1 MKNYLRSI
9 TLVFVWSLS
18 IVLCAQ
24 KPNVHILATGGTIAG
39 SGQSATQASY
49 TAGEVAI
56 ETLLAAVPQIK
67 EIAHVTGEQL
77 VKIGS
82 QDMNEEVWLLLAK
95 RVNELIAD
103 EKVDAVV
110 ITHGTDT
117 MEETGYFLDLTTQKG
132 KAVVLVGA
140 MRPSTAMSADGPLNL
155 YNAVVAAI
163 HPESQNKGVIVAMNG
178 LILGARDVTKT
189 NTTDV
194 QTFQS
199 PNSGPLGYINDG
211 KVFYLMNSLKQAVMD
226 APYDV
231 TAIDKLPK
239 VGIVYGYAGM
249 CGDVMTPFLQG
260 GYQGIVHAGVGN
272 GNIYKDI
279 FPLLQEART
288 KGIVV
293 VRSSRIPT
301 GAVTLGA
308 EVDDAAYQFV
318 ASKELN
324 PQKARVLLMLA
335 LTMSKDWNQIQ
346 NDFNSY

>member
-1 MKNYLRSI
+1 MKNYVRSLTVI
-9 TLVFVWSLS
+9 IACCLS
-18 IVLCAQ
+18 IALCAQ

-56 ETLLAAVPQIK
+56 ETLLAAVPQIT
-67 EIAHVTGEQL
+67 EIANVTGEQV

-95 RVNELIAD
+95 RVNELLSD
-103 EKVDAVV
+103 EKVDAIV

-132 KAVVLVGA
+132 KSVVLVGA

-155 YNAVVAAI
+155 YNAVVTAI
-163 HPESQNKGVIVAMNG
+163 DPESQAKGVVVAMNG
-178 LILGARDVTKT
+178 LILSARDVTKT
-189 NTTDV
+189 STTDV

-199 PNSGPLGYINDG
+199 PNTGPLGYINDG
-211 KVFYLMNSLKQAVMD
+211 KVFYLTSSLKQSVLD

-231 TAIDKLPK
+231 SEVTKLPK

-249 CGDVMTPFLQG
+249 NGDVMKPFLEG

-279 FPLLQEART
+279 FPLLEQAR
-288 KGIVV
+288 KEGIVV

-301 GAVTLGA
+301 GSVTLGA

-335 LTMSKDWNQIQ
+335 LTMSADWNQIQ
-346 NDFNSY
+346 GDFNSY